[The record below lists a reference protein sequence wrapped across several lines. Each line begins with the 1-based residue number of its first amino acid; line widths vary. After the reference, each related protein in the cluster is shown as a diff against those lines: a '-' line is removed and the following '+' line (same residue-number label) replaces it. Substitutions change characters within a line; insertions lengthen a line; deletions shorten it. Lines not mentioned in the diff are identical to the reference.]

1 MGMECLKMSA
11 FDSLPER
18 IRKLVEER
26 GFISPTDPQAM
37 AIEPILSG
45 KNVLIIAPTG
55 TGKTEAAILPI
66 LSKMPDG
73 RLLYI
78 TPLRALNRDLMERI
92 SWWANRLDLRIS
104 VRHGDTPK
112 SQREAQRI
120 APPDILV
127 TTPETLQIML
137 MGRKLREILSSV
149 RYVVVDEVH
158 ELAGSKRGAQLS
170 LALERLRDLT
180 GGFQIIG
187 LSATVGNPEEVAN
200 FLVGSAGDCVIVDVS
215 SRKSMSIEVVY
226 PEPSDSDRRIAERI
240 YLDPDV
246 VARMNYML
254 KLMNKAKSMLI
265 FVNTR
270 PMSEILG
277 SRFKLLDNRIPIEVH
292 HGSLSFEERR
302 RTEEW
307 LKSGRIKAVI
317 CTSSL
322 ELGIDVGTVELVIQ
336 YNSPRQVSKLIQRVG
351 RSGHK
356 FYEVSKGFVLVLNSD
371 DALETISIA
380 RRALIGEVE
389 AVRIPKN
396 SMDALMHEIAGLLL
410 LKPRWTVDEI
420 AAHVRRSYNYRDM
433 SYEDL
438 IKLLEFIRDHPAKI
452 AGFNGVELYRMNK
465 KWLYRYF
472 FDEISMIPDTKQYLV
487 VDEEEK
493 IPVGLLDEPFVAE
506 KGKPGERFILSG
518 RAWEVISVG
527 EGVLYAKEVEESVG
541 AVPSWIGEE
550 IPVPREIAEEVGRI
564 RRFVE
569 ENRDKGIER
578 ISEELSLAYPADK
591 KFIER
596 AIKPIY
602 IHSQFYPVPTDR
614 RIVLEKWRDLIIVH
628 VTEGTLI
635 NRAIARYLAAKLPP
649 PVAVSEDPYRV
660 YIRAEHI
667 RTDDVLQELSPE
679 NFEEEVR
686 KTVES
691 SGLFRFRFLHTARKM
706 GVIEKGADVTS
717 SMLEK
722 LIVSMRSSVPYAEA
736 FKYTIEMDM
745 DTRGAEEILRMVKD
759 KIIEVVNLGELEKPT
774 PIAEEGIR
782 WQFGRIELI
791 KSDKKEKVERERL
804 IIRLLSKKVTLI
816 CTSCLSYANEF
827 ILGEIDHPVCKN
839 CGSGELAPVR
849 MGADEAEILLMKAR
863 DGKADRALRKAKK
876 WAKIVEKGG
885 KKALIAY
892 SAGLSLKEAEEA
904 IKAEDIYEFI
914 LKAIRK
920 RILRKYSV
928 Y

>member
-1 MGMECLKMSA
+1 MSV
-11 FDSLPER
+11 FELLPER
-18 IRKLVEER
+18 IRRLVEER

-37 AIEPILSG
+37 GIEPILSG

-66 LSKMPDG
+66 LSKMPG
-73 RLLYI
+73 GMLLYI

-92 SWWANRLDLRIS
+92 SWWANKLDLRVS

-112 SQREAQRI
+112 SEREAQRI

-149 RYVVVDEVH
+149 KYVVVDEVH
-158 ELAGSKRGAQLS
+158 ELASSKRGAQLS

-180 GGFQIIG
+180 GGFQIVG
-187 LSATVGNPEEVAN
+187 LSATVGNLDEVAR
-200 FLVGSAGDCVIVDVS
+200 FLVGSAEECVIVDVS
-215 SRKSMSIEVVY
+215 SKKSMSIEVVY

-246 VARMNYML
+246 VARMSYIL
-254 KLMNKAKSMLI
+254 KLMDSAKSMLI

-277 SRFKLLDNRIPIEVH
+277 NRFKLLNSRIPVEVH
-292 HGSLSFEERR
+292 HGSLSAEERR
-302 RTEEW
+302 KTEEW

-322 ELGIDVGTVELVIQ
+322 ELGIDVGTVEVVVQ

-356 FYEVSKGFVLVLNSD
+356 FYEVSRGFVLVINSD
-371 DALETISIA
+371 DALETLSIA
-380 RRALIGEVE
+380 RRALNGEVE

-396 SMDALMHEIAGLLL
+396 PMDALMHEIAGLLL
-410 LKPRWTVDEI
+410 LKARLTVDEI

-433 SYEDL
+433 SYDDL
-438 IKLLEFIRDHPAKI
+438 IKLLEFIGNHPARI
-452 AGFNGVELYRMNK
+452 AGFNGIELYRINK
-465 KWLYRYF
+465 RWLYKYF

-487 VDEEEK
+487 IEEREK
-493 IPVGLLDEPFVAE
+493 VPVGLLDEPFVAE

-518 RAWEVISVG
+518 RAWEVVSVN
-527 EGVLYAKEVEESVG
+527 EGVLYAREVEESIG

-550 IPVPREIAEEVGRI
+550 IPVPKEIAEEVGRI
-564 RRFVE
+564 RRFIE
-569 ENRDKGIER
+569 ENREKGIER
-578 ISEELSLAYPADK
+578 ISEELSLVYPADK

-602 IHSQFYPVPTDR
+602 IHSQFYPVPTDK
-614 RIVLEKWRDLIIVH
+614 RIVLEKWRDLVIVH
-628 VTEGTLI
+628 ITGGTLI

-649 PVAVSEDPYRV
+649 PVAVSEDPYRI
-660 YIRAEHI
+660 YIKAEHI
-667 RTDDVLQELSPE
+667 RTRDVISELSPE
-679 NFEEEVR
+679 NFGEEVR

-691 SGLFRFRFLHTARKM
+691 SGLFKFRFLHTARKM
-706 GVIEKGADVTS
+706 GIIEKGADVTS

-722 LIVSMRSSVPYAEA
+722 LIISMRDSVPYMEA
-736 FKYTIEMDM
+736 FNYTIDMDM
-745 DTRGAEEILRMVKD
+745 DVRGAEEILRMAKRGA
-759 KIIEVVNLGELEKPT
+759 IEVVDLGDLERPT
-774 PIAEEGIR
+774 PIADEGIR
-782 WQFGRIELI
+782 WQFGRVELI
-791 KSDKKEKVERERL
+791 KSDKKEIVEREKLRM
-804 IIRLLSKKVTLI
+804 RLLSRRITLI
-816 CTSCLSYANEF
+816 CTSCLSYADEL
-827 ILGEIDHPVCKN
+827 IIGEIDEPVCKK
-839 CGSGELAPVR
+839 CGSKRLAPVK
-849 MGADEAEILLMKAR
+849 MGVDEAEILLMKAR
-863 DGKADRALRKAKK
+863 DGREDKELRKARK
-876 WAKIVEKGG
+876 WGKIVEKGG

-892 SAGLSLKEAEEA
+892 SAGLSLREAEEA
-904 IKAEDIYEFI
+904 ISADDIYEFA
-914 LKAIRK
+914 LKTIRK
-920 RILRKYSV
+920 KILRRYSV

>member
-1 MGMECLKMSA
+1 MSV
-11 FDSLPER
+11 FELLPER
-18 IRKLVEER
+18 IRRLVEER

-37 AIEPILSG
+37 GIEPILSG

-66 LSKMPDG
+66 LSKMPSG
-73 RLLYI
+73 MLLYI

-92 SWWANRLDLRIS
+92 SWWANKLDLRVS

-112 SQREAQRI
+112 SEREAQRI

-149 RYVVVDEVH
+149 KYVVVDEVH
-158 ELAGSKRGAQLS
+158 ELASSKRGAQLS

-180 GGFQIIG
+180 GGFQIVG
-187 LSATVGNPEEVAN
+187 LSATVGNPDEVAR
-200 FLVGSAGDCVIVDVS
+200 FLVGSAEECVIVDVS
-215 SRKSMSIEVVY
+215 SKKSMSIEVVY

-246 VARMNYML
+246 VARMSYIL
-254 KLMNKAKSMLI
+254 KLMDSAKSMLI

-277 SRFKLLDNRIPIEVH
+277 NRFKLLNSRIPVEVH
-292 HGSLSFEERR
+292 HGSLSAEERR
-302 RTEEW
+302 KTEEW

-322 ELGIDVGTVELVIQ
+322 ELGIDVGTVEVVVQ

-356 FYEVSKGFVLVLNSD
+356 FYEVSRGFVLVINSD
-371 DALETISIA
+371 DALETLSIA
-380 RRALIGEVE
+380 RRALNGEVE

-396 SMDALMHEIAGLLL
+396 PMDALMHEIAGLLL
-410 LKPRWTVDEI
+410 LKARLTVDEI
-420 AAHVRRSYNYRDM
+420 AAHVRRSYNYRNM
-433 SYEDL
+433 SYDDL
-438 IKLLEFIRDHPAKI
+438 IKLLEFIGNHPARI
-452 AGFNGVELYRMNK
+452 AGFNGIELYRINK
-465 KWLYRYF
+465 RWLYKYF

-487 VDEEEK
+487 VEEREK
-493 IPVGLLDEPFVAE
+493 LPVGLLDEPFVAE

-518 RAWEVISVG
+518 RAWEVVSVN
-527 EGVLYAKEVEESVG
+527 EGVLYAREVEESIG

-550 IPVPREIAEEVGRI
+550 IPVPKEIAEEVGRI
-564 RRFVE
+564 RRFIE
-569 ENRDKGIER
+569 ENREKGIER
-578 ISEELSLAYPADK
+578 ISEELSLVYPADK

-602 IHSQFYPVPTDR
+602 IHSQFYPVPTDK
-614 RIVLEKWRDLIIVH
+614 RIVLEKWRDLVIIH
-628 VTEGTLI
+628 ITGGTLI

-649 PVAVSEDPYRV
+649 PVAVSEDPYRI
-660 YIRAEHI
+660 YIKAEHI
-667 RTDDVLQELSPE
+667 RTRDVISELSPE
-679 NFEEEVR
+679 NFGEEVR

-691 SGLFRFRFLHTARKM
+691 SGLFKFRFLHTARKM
-706 GVIEKGADVTS
+706 GIIEKGADVTS

-722 LIVSMRSSVPYAEA
+722 LIISMRDSVPYMEA
-736 FKYTIEMDM
+736 FNYTIDMDM
-745 DTRGAEEILRMVKD
+745 DVRGAEEILRMAKRGA
-759 KIIEVVNLGELEKPT
+759 IEVVDLGDLERPT
-774 PIAEEGIR
+774 PIADEGIR
-782 WQFGRIELI
+782 WQFGRVELI
-791 KSDKKEKVERERL
+791 KSDKKEIVEREKLRM
-804 IIRLLSKKVTLI
+804 RLLSRRITLI
-816 CTSCLSYANEF
+816 CTSCLSYADEL
-827 ILGEIDHPVCKN
+827 IIGEIDEPVCKK
-839 CGSGELAPVR
+839 CGSRRLAPVK
-849 MGADEAEILLMKAR
+849 MGVDEAEILLMKAR
-863 DGKADRALRKAKK
+863 DGREDKELRKARK
-876 WAKIVEKGG
+876 WGKIVEKEG

-892 SAGLSLKEAEEA
+892 SAGLSLREAEEA
-904 IKAEDIYEFI
+904 ISGDDIYEFA
-914 LKAIRK
+914 LKTIRK
-920 RILRKYSV
+920 KILRRYSV

>member
-1 MGMECLKMSA
+1 MSV
-11 FDSLPER
+11 FELLPER
-18 IRKLVEER
+18 IRRLVEER

-37 AIEPILSG
+37 GIEPILSG

-66 LSKMPDG
+66 LSKMPG
-73 RLLYI
+73 GMLLYI

-92 SWWANRLDLRIS
+92 SWWANKLDLRVS

-112 SQREAQRI
+112 SEREAQRI

-137 MGRKLREILSSV
+137 MGKKLREILSSV
-149 RYVVVDEVH
+149 KYVVVDEVH
-158 ELAGSKRGAQLS
+158 ELASSKRGAQLS

-180 GGFQIIG
+180 GGFQIVG
-187 LSATVGNPEEVAN
+187 LSATVGNPDEVAR
-200 FLVGSAGDCVIVDVS
+200 FLVGSAEECVIVDVS
-215 SRKSMSIEVVY
+215 SKKSMSIEVVY

-246 VARMNYML
+246 VARMSYIL
-254 KLMNKAKSMLI
+254 KLMDSAKSMLI

-277 SRFKLLDNRIPIEVH
+277 NRFKLLNSRIPVEVH
-292 HGSLSFEERR
+292 HGSLSAEERR
-302 RTEEW
+302 KTEEW

-322 ELGIDVGTVELVIQ
+322 ELGIDVGTVEVVVQ

-356 FYEVSKGFVLVLNSD
+356 FYEVSRGFVLVINSD
-371 DALETISIA
+371 DALETLSIA
-380 RRALIGEVE
+380 RRALNDEVE

-396 SMDALMHEIAGLLL
+396 PMDALMHEIAGLLL
-410 LKPRWTVDEI
+410 LKARLTVDEI

-433 SYEDL
+433 SYDDL
-438 IKLLEFIRDHPAKI
+438 IKLLEFIGNHPARI
-452 AGFNGVELYRMNK
+452 AGFNGIELYRINK
-465 KWLYRYF
+465 RWLYKYF

-487 VDEEEK
+487 IEEREK
-493 IPVGLLDEPFVAE
+493 VPVGLLDEPFVAE

-518 RAWEVISVG
+518 RAWEVVSVN
-527 EGVLYAKEVEESVG
+527 EGVLYAKEVEESIG

-550 IPVPREIAEEVGRI
+550 IPVPKEIAEEVGRI
-564 RRFVE
+564 RRFIE
-569 ENRDKGIER
+569 ENREKGIER
-578 ISEELSLAYPADK
+578 ISEELSLVYPADK

-602 IHSQFYPVPTDR
+602 IHSQFYPVPTDK
-614 RIVLEKWRDLIIVH
+614 RIVLEKWRDLVIIH
-628 VTEGTLI
+628 ITGGTLI

-649 PVAVSEDPYRV
+649 PVAVSEDPYRI
-660 YIRAEHI
+660 YIKAEHI
-667 RTDDVLQELSPE
+667 RTRDVISELSPE
-679 NFEEEVR
+679 NFGEEVR

-691 SGLFRFRFLHTARKM
+691 SGLFKFRFLHTARKM
-706 GVIEKGADVTS
+706 GIIEKGADVTS

-722 LIVSMRSSVPYAEA
+722 LIISMRDSVPYMEA
-736 FKYTIEMDM
+736 FNYTIDMDM
-745 DTRGAEEILRMVKD
+745 DVRGAEEILRMAKRGA
-759 KIIEVVNLGELEKPT
+759 IEVVDLGDLERPT
-774 PIAEEGIR
+774 PIADEGIR
-782 WQFGRIELI
+782 WQFGRVELI
-791 KSDKKEKVERERL
+791 KSDKKEVVEREKLRM
-804 IIRLLSKKVTLI
+804 RLLSRRITLI
-816 CTSCLSYANEF
+816 CTSCLSYADEL
-827 ILGEIDHPVCKN
+827 IVGEIDEPVCKK
-839 CGSGELAPVR
+839 CGSRRLAPVK
-849 MGADEAEILLMKAR
+849 MGVDEAEILLMKAR
-863 DGKADRALRKAKK
+863 DGREDKELRKARK
-876 WAKIVEKGG
+876 WGKIVEKGG

-892 SAGLSLKEAEEA
+892 SAGLSLREAEEA
-904 IKAEDIYEFI
+904 ISADDIYEFA
-914 LKAIRK
+914 LKTIRK
-920 RILRKYSV
+920 KILRRYSV

>member
-1 MGMECLKMSA
+1 MSV
-11 FDSLPER
+11 FELLPER
-18 IRKLVEER
+18 IRRLVEER

-37 AIEPILSG
+37 GIEPILSG

-66 LSKMPDG
+66 LSKMPG
-73 RLLYI
+73 GMLLYI

-92 SWWANRLDLRIS
+92 SWWANKLDLRVS

-112 SQREAQRI
+112 SEREAQRI

-149 RYVVVDEVH
+149 KYVVVDEVH
-158 ELAGSKRGAQLS
+158 ELASSKRGAQLS

-180 GGFQIIG
+180 GGFQIVG
-187 LSATVGNPEEVAN
+187 LSATVGNPDEVAR
-200 FLVGSAGDCVIVDVS
+200 FLVGSAEECVIVDVS
-215 SRKSMSIEVVY
+215 SKKSMSIEVVY

-246 VARMNYML
+246 VARMSYIL
-254 KLMNKAKSMLI
+254 KLMDSAKSMLI

-277 SRFKLLDNRIPIEVH
+277 NRFKLLNSRIPVEVH
-292 HGSLSFEERR
+292 HGSLSAEERR
-302 RTEEW
+302 KTEEW

-322 ELGIDVGTVELVIQ
+322 ELGIDVGTVEVVVQ

-356 FYEVSKGFVLVLNSD
+356 FYEVSRGFVLVINSD
-371 DALETISIA
+371 DALETLSIA
-380 RRALIGEVE
+380 RRALNGEVE

-396 SMDALMHEIAGLLL
+396 PMDALMHEIAGLLL
-410 LKPRWTVDEI
+410 LKARLTVDEI

-433 SYEDL
+433 SYDDL
-438 IKLLEFIRDHPAKI
+438 IKLLEFIGNHPARI
-452 AGFNGVELYRMNK
+452 AGFNGIELYRINK
-465 KWLYRYF
+465 RWLYKYF

-487 VDEEEK
+487 VEEREK
-493 IPVGLLDEPFVAE
+493 LPVGLLDEPFVAE

-518 RAWEVISVG
+518 RAWEVVSVN
-527 EGVLYAKEVEESVG
+527 EGVLYAREVEESIG

-550 IPVPREIAEEVGRI
+550 IPVPKEIAEEVGRI
-564 RRFVE
+564 RRFIE
-569 ENRDKGIER
+569 ENREKGIER
-578 ISEELSLAYPADK
+578 ISEELSLVYPADK

-602 IHSQFYPVPTDR
+602 IHSQFYPVPTDK
-614 RIVLEKWRDLIIVH
+614 RIVLEKWRDLVIIH
-628 VTEGTLI
+628 ITGGTLI

-649 PVAVSEDPYRV
+649 PVAVSEDPYRI
-660 YIRAEHI
+660 YIKAEHI
-667 RTDDVLQELSPE
+667 RTRDVISELSPE
-679 NFEEEVR
+679 NFGEEVR

-691 SGLFRFRFLHTARKM
+691 SGLFKFRFLHTARKM
-706 GVIEKGADVTS
+706 GIIEKGADVTS
-717 SMLEK
+717 SILEK
-722 LIVSMRSSVPYAEA
+722 LIISMRDSVPYMEA
-736 FKYTIEMDM
+736 FNYTIDMDM
-745 DTRGAEEILRMVKD
+745 DVRGAEEILRMVKRGA
-759 KIIEVVNLGELEKPT
+759 IEVVDLGDLERPT
-774 PIAEEGIR
+774 PIADEGIR
-782 WQFGRIELI
+782 WQFGRVELI
-791 KSDKKEKVERERL
+791 KSDKKEIVEREKLRM
-804 IIRLLSKKVTLI
+804 RLLSRRITLI
-816 CTSCLSYANEF
+816 CTSCLSYADEL
-827 ILGEIDHPVCKN
+827 IIGEIDEPVCKK
-839 CGSGELAPVR
+839 CGSRRLAPVK
-849 MGADEAEILLMKAR
+849 MGVDEAEILLMKAR
-863 DGKADRALRKAKK
+863 DGREDKELRKARK
-876 WAKIVEKGG
+876 WGKIVEKGG

-892 SAGLSLKEAEEA
+892 SAGLSLREAEEA
-904 IKAEDIYEFI
+904 ISADDMYEFA
-914 LKAIRK
+914 LKTIRK
-920 RILRKYSV
+920 KILRRYSV

>member
-1 MGMECLKMSA
+1 MSV
-11 FDSLPER
+11 FELLPER
-18 IRKLVEER
+18 IRRLVEER

-37 AIEPILSG
+37 GIEPILSG

-66 LSKMPDG
+66 LSKMPG
-73 RLLYI
+73 GMLLYI

-92 SWWANRLDLRIS
+92 SWWANKLDLRVS

-112 SQREAQRI
+112 SEREAQRI

-149 RYVVVDEVH
+149 KYVVVDEVH
-158 ELAGSKRGAQLS
+158 ELASSKRGAQLS

-180 GGFQIIG
+180 GGFQIVG
-187 LSATVGNPEEVAN
+187 LSATVGNPDEVAR
-200 FLVGSAGDCVIVDVS
+200 FLVGSAEECVIVDVS
-215 SRKSMSIEVVY
+215 SKKSMSIEVVY

-246 VARMNYML
+246 VARMSYIL
-254 KLMNKAKSMLI
+254 KLMDSAKSMLI

-277 SRFKLLDNRIPIEVH
+277 NRFKLLNSRIPVEVH
-292 HGSLSFEERR
+292 HGSLSAEERR
-302 RTEEW
+302 KTEEW

-322 ELGIDVGTVELVIQ
+322 ELGIDVGTVEVVVQ

-356 FYEVSKGFVLVLNSD
+356 FYEVSRGFVLVINSD
-371 DALETISIA
+371 DALETLSIA
-380 RRALIGEVE
+380 RRALNGEVE

-396 SMDALMHEIAGLLL
+396 PMDALMHEIAGLLL
-410 LKPRWTVDEI
+410 LKARLTVDEI

-433 SYEDL
+433 SYDDL
-438 IKLLEFIRDHPAKI
+438 IKLLEFIGNHPARI
-452 AGFNGVELYRMNK
+452 AGFNGIELYRINK
-465 KWLYRYF
+465 RWLYKYF

-487 VDEEEK
+487 VEEREK
-493 IPVGLLDEPFVAE
+493 LPVGLLDEPFVAE

-518 RAWEVISVG
+518 RAWEVVSVN
-527 EGVLYAKEVEESVG
+527 EGVLYAKEVEESIG

-550 IPVPREIAEEVGRI
+550 IPVPKEIAEEVGRI
-564 RRFVE
+564 RRFIE
-569 ENRDKGIER
+569 ENREKGIER
-578 ISEELSLAYPADK
+578 ISEELSLVYPADK

-602 IHSQFYPVPTDR
+602 IHSQFYPVPTDK
-614 RIVLEKWRDLIIVH
+614 RIVLEKWRDLVIIH
-628 VTEGTLI
+628 ITQGTLI

-649 PVAVSEDPYRV
+649 PVAVSEDPYRI
-660 YIRAEHI
+660 YIKAEHI
-667 RTDDVLQELSPE
+667 RTRDVISELSPE
-679 NFEEEVR
+679 NFGEEVR

-691 SGLFRFRFLHTARKM
+691 SGLFKFRFLHTARKM
-706 GVIEKGADVTS
+706 GIIEKGADVTS

-722 LIVSMRSSVPYAEA
+722 LIISMRDSVPYMEA
-736 FKYTIEMDM
+736 FNYTIDMDM
-745 DTRGAEEILRMVKD
+745 DVRGAEEILRMAKRGA
-759 KIIEVVNLGELEKPT
+759 IEVVDLGDLERPT
-774 PIAEEGIR
+774 PIADEGIR
-782 WQFGRIELI
+782 WQFGRVELI
-791 KSDKKEKVERERL
+791 KSDKKEVVEREKLRM
-804 IIRLLSKKVTLI
+804 RLLSRRITLI
-816 CTSCLSYANEF
+816 CTSCLSYADEL
-827 ILGEIDHPVCKN
+827 IVGEIDEPACKK
-839 CGSGELAPVR
+839 CGSRRLAPVK
-849 MGADEAEILLMKAR
+849 MGVDEAEILLMKAR
-863 DGKADRALRKAKK
+863 DGREDKELRKARK
-876 WAKIVEKGG
+876 WGKIVEKGG

-892 SAGLSLKEAEEA
+892 SAGLSLREAEEA
-904 IKAEDIYEFI
+904 ISADDMYEFA
-914 LKAIRK
+914 LKTIRK
-920 RILRKYSV
+920 KILRRYSV